1 MKLNREGDAVTT
13 RVLFVC
19 LGNIC
24 RSPLAENIFREHV
37 RQAGREGE
45 FEIDSAGTGAYHEG
59 ESPDRRMT
67 ATARKHGLELKGH
80 ARQFRQSDYDE
91 FDWIIA
97 MDASNRANML
107 QLARD
112 NNDRAKVQM
121 LREFD
126 PTSINPNRIEDVP
139 DPYYGG
145 GSGFED
151 VYKIV
156 ERSSQ
161 ELLATITR

>member
-1 MKLNREGDAVTT
+1 MTT

-37 RQAGREGE
+37 RRAGREGE
-45 FEIDSAGTGAYHEG
+45 FEIDSAGTGAYHVG
-59 ESPDRRMT
+59 ESPDRRMS
-67 ATARKHGLELKGH
+67 ATAREHGLELTGE
-80 ARQFRQSDYDE
+80 ARQFRQSDFDE

-107 QLARD
+107 RLARD
-112 NNDRAKVQM
+112 NNDRAKVHM
-121 LREFD
+121 LLEFD
-126 PTSINPNRIEDVP
+126 PNASNTSHIEDVQ

-145 GSGFED
+145 ASGFEK
-151 VYKIV
+151 VYQIV